1 MDVVWSVESQG
12 AEVGGDDDQV
22 DGETQTD
29 EENHGDQGTVS
40 QDYGVF
46 IKPPHVPHPAV
57 EQCEVVSEAGEGE
70 GEGRGAGYVSLGKH
84 VVCSV
89 TSNQI
94 KTAWC

>member
-22 DGETQTD
+22 DGEAQTD

-57 EQCEVVSEAGEGE
+57 EQCEVVGEAG
-70 GEGRGAGYVSLGKH
+70 GAHPQEQEPHPGHLCAIQQLLR
-84 VVCSV
+84 VVQSR
-89 TSNQI
+89 SSD
-94 KTAWC
+94 

>member
-29 EENHGDQGTVS
+29 KENHGDQGTVS

-70 GEGRGAGYVSLGKH
+70 GAGNVS
-84 VVCSV
+84 V
-89 TSNQI
+89 
-94 KTAWC
+94 